1 MDTESNL
8 STEKFDIEFSH
19 DPLFRKA
26 TAKFDER
33 GAKGLTQN
41 VSKLSNKGLEI
52 LFYTGNSDTNKKN
65 EETKE
70 ESKTAPL
77 SQIGSCI
84 LSAANEFLKNVSFEE
99 LAAKKINEGMIDYKH
114 TKLKIA
120 YPSLDLTLF
129 SAVNTCFTQSS
140 IREEIEPMA
149 IEPIA
154 AEDDQW
160 LSKLNNEKEDEEFSL
175 LGALGTQD
183 SIQAYDVTSNNDL
196 DYIDYRRL

>member
-1 MDTESNL
+1 M
-8 STEKFDIEFSH
+8 I
-19 DPLFRKA
+19 
-26 TAKFDER
+26 AKSSED
-33 GAKGLTQN
+33 
-41 VSKLSNKGLEI
+41 
-52 LFYTGNSDTNKKN
+52 
-65 EETKE
+65 
-70 ESKTAPL
+70 SKTLFPIKVDLDA
-77 SQIGSCI
+77 
-84 LSAANEFLKNVSFEE
+84 E
-99 LAAKKINEGMIDYKH
+99 KKIQAEVYKNRIRVTEFFRDFDKLRKGYVSEAAVIFFAYQQFKASITGLHISLSDYELNQILNKYRTDEGMIDYKH

-196 DYIDYRRL
+196 DYIDYRRLQIVRT